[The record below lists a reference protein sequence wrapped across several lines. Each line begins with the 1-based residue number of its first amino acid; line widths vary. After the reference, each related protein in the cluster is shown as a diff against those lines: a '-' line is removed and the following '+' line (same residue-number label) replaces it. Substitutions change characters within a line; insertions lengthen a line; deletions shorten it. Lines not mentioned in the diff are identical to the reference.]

1 LPLLAVL
8 ALAGCDPKLNG
19 PPPGDDDGP
28 DDIPDL
34 TVTPE
39 AQAIGNVIALH
50 AEILR
55 AGASVAAEFDVAPVA
70 GLARGIMPAGCWDL
84 TEASAAPPQWDL
96 RLDGCID
103 GHGTE
108 YRGGGQFEQELE
120 NSGFGFDPWYDLDLI
135 RATNTENDNYNHDVH
150 SGTLGFTILRP
161 SGTVTGVG
169 VDRYLRHNVRSEIVT
184 FTYTAT
190 FTGSLDGLPEYPDA
204 GSTVRVVW
212 DSVGV
217 IDVAFAG
224 GATATWP
231 MQGVLYQVALDT
243 GVTAVSS
250 CNKGP
255 IAEAPAASP
264 ARS

>member
-1 LPLLAVL
+1 MMLPRSAWLPFLAVL

-19 PPPGDDDGP
+19 PGPGDDDGP
-28 DDIPDL
+28 DDVPDL

-55 AGASVAAEFDVAPVA
+55 AGVSIAAEFDAAAVAALP
-70 GLARGIMPAGCWDL
+70 RGIMPAGCWAL
-84 TEASAAPPQWDL
+84 TEASAAPPQWDF

-108 YRGGGQFEQELE
+108 YRGGGQFEEE
-120 NSGFGFDPWYDLDLI
+120 AATGGYAFYPWYDIDLI
-135 RATNTENDNYNHDVH
+135 RATNSENDNYNHDVH
-150 SGTLGFTILRP
+150 SGTLGFAILRS

-169 VDRYLRHNVRSEIVT
+169 IDRYLRHNVRAEIVT
-184 FTYTAT
+184 FTYDAT
-190 FTGSLDGLPEYPDA
+190 YSGPFGSLPEYPDA

-231 MQGVLYQVALDT
+231 MLGVLYQVALDT
-243 GVTAVSS
+243 GNVTAVS
-250 CNKGP
+250 
-255 IAEAPAASP
+255 AL
-264 ARS
+264 